1 MDRPRPR
8 KVGPVSRARS
18 LDGFTVIEISVAGFI
33 LALIFLM
40 GFTFFGGE
48 QRQLANLTEALDINA
63 TIESAFTQLS
73 RDVRASSEVVQ
84 PGLIEV
90 KDAPPP
96 FEYEKNSGCLLVQAV
111 MDYKTQP
118 ATKLTSH
125 VRYYL
130 DDPVEVADLDGGE
143 KAVTYSLYRQVNG
156 QPPEAENKPL
166 LSGIQELTFYRTKQV
181 PGAPPPNGTGYYVL
195 HLRMKVCA
203 IRRSGS
209 RTAFRGY
216 AAEMDTMVKLRGSL

>member
-1 MDRPRPR
+1 VIPAHRTRS
-8 KVGPVSRARS
+8 VG
-18 LDGFTVIEISVAGFI
+18 GFTVVEISVASFI

-63 TIESAFTQLS
+63 TIESAFTLLS
-73 RDVRASSEVVQ
+73 RDVRASSEVRE
-84 PGLIEV
+84 PGFIDA

-96 FEYEKNSGCLLVQAV
+96 FEYQKNSSCLLVQAV

-130 DDPVEVADLDGGE
+130 DEPVEVADLDGGE
-143 KAVTYSLYRQVNG
+143 KAVTYSLHRQVNG

-166 LSGIQELTFYRTKQV
+166 LSGIQELTFYRTRNV
-181 PGAPPPNGTGYYVL
+181 PGGPAPNGTGYYVL

-209 RTAFRGY
+209 RIAFRGY